1 MGRTTEAVS
10 TVFIV
15 GVGLKVTLRPA
26 FARGSTFER
35 DGGRRGVL
43 SVAVVEAIEA
53 LDAIATIRSYV
64 TDTPAAMG
72 SKDCWLSITERAA
85 RKLSGSNWGSGAS
98 CMTFRMPRP
107 GPCTMHLQTTN
118 RIRSWQPDAKL
129 IYC

>member
-1 MGRTTEAVS
+1 VGRTTEVVS

-26 FARGSTFER
+26 FGRGSTFER

-85 RKLSGSNWGSGAS
+85 RKLSGSNWGSGA
-98 CMTFRMPRP
+98 CLVP
-107 GPCTMHLQTTN
+107 GPCTMHSSSHVALQTTN
-118 RIRSWQPDAKL
+118 KIVAT
-129 IYC
+129 